1 MGNLDVQ
8 QDGNIREPHRA
19 TGREEMSA
27 AIAESIGKAS
37 RKLSIY
43 APSIN
48 PLFFNSADAVAAL
61 ASFCT
66 AAPQN
71 RVRFLV
77 EQGDRTVRENGRLVN
92 LARRISDLI
101 EIRQLGE
108 ETAATAEMFM
118 VVDNKGY
125 LHQADSEKAQC
136 VVDLEDT
143 TRAGAFSN
151 RFDRMWERSVVISGL
166 HVLGLGR

>member
-1 MGNLDVQ
+1 MGNPDVQ
-8 QDGNIREPHRA
+8 QDGNIRDPHRV
-19 TGREEMSA
+19 TGRDEMTV
-27 AIAESIGKAS
+27 AIADAIGKTS
-37 RKLSIY
+37 RKLAIY
-43 APSIN
+43 APSLN
-48 PLFFNSADAVAAL
+48 PAFFSSTSGIEAL
-61 ASFCT
+61 TAFCT
-66 AAPQN
+66 ASPQN

-77 EQGDRTVRENGRLVN
+77 EQGDRTIRENGRLVN

-101 EIRQLGE
+101 EIRQIGE

-118 VVDNKGY
+118 IFDTHGY

-136 VVDLEDT
+136 VVDPDDS

-151 RFDRMWERSVVISGL
+151 RFDRMWERSVVINGL